1 MTTWD
6 VFNGD
11 ADGICALHQLRLS
24 FPAESTLVTGVKR
37 DIRLLSRVVPSRGD
51 SVTVLDVSLD
61 SNRTDLVRILDA
73 GAGVAY
79 FDHHFA
85 GEVPV
90 HERLEAHLSTSKD
103 VCTSLLVDG
112 FLRGRYRPWAIV
124 GAFGD
129 NLDSVASRLGA
140 SLHTESELQQL
151 QELGRLLNYNAYGRV
166 VEDLHIA
173 PDELYHRVHPYE
185 NPLDFAANESVFGL
199 LEDGYAADMARA
211 AALVPEIADERLTV
225 HVLPDEA
232 WARRVSG
239 VMANDLVRRQPGRTH
254 AVLVPNSSTCYMVS
268 VRVSGDSPVRAD
280 EFCRQFDS
288 GGGRPAAGGINHLP
302 RRRLDDFL
310 RMFQESYS

>member
-1 MTTWD
+1 MTNWD

-11 ADGICALHQLRLS
+11 ADGICALQQLRLS
-24 FPAESTLVTGVKR
+24 FPVESTLVTGVKR
-37 DIRLLSRVVPSRGD
+37 DIRLLSRVFPSHGD

-61 SNRTDLVRILDA
+61 SNRADLVRILDA

-90 HERLEAHLSTSKD
+90 HDGLDAHLSISKD

-112 FLRGRYRPWAIV
+112 VLRGRYRPWAIV

-140 SLHTESELQQL
+140 SLLTEGQLEKL

-166 VEDLHIA
+166 VEDLYVA
-173 PDELYHRVHPYE
+173 PDELYRRLHPYE
-185 NPLDFAANESVFGL
+185 NPLDFAAKESVFGL
-199 LEDGYAADMARA
+199 LKDGYASDMARA
-211 AALVPEIADERLTV
+211 AALEPEVAAERLSIYI
-225 HVLPDEA
+225 LPDES
-232 WARRVSG
+232 WARRISG
-239 VMANDLVRRQPGRTH
+239 VMANDLVRRQPDRCH

-268 VRVSGDSPVRAD
+268 VRVSGDGPVRAD

>member
-1 MTTWD
+1 MTTYD

-11 ADGICALHQLRLS
+11 ADGICALQQLRLAS
-24 FPAESTLVTGVKR
+24 PAESTLVTGVKR
-37 DIRLLSRVVPSRGD
+37 DIRLLSRVFPSRGD
-51 SVTVLDVSLD
+51 AVTVLDVSLD
-61 SNRTDLVRILDA
+61 SNRDELVRILDA
-73 GAGVAY
+73 GAEVAY

-90 HERLEAHLSTSKD
+90 HERLETHLSTSRD

-112 FLRGRYRPWAIV
+112 FLRGRYRAWAIV

-129 NLDSVASRLGA
+129 NLDSVASRLGV
-140 SLHTESELQQL
+140 SMLTEGQLGQL

-166 VEDLHIA
+166 VEDLHVA
-173 PDELYHRVHPYE
+173 PDELYRRLHPYE
-185 NPLDFAANESVFGL
+185 DPLDFAAKDGLVGL
-199 LEDGYAADMARA
+199 LKDGFESDMAQA
-211 AALVPEIADERLTV
+211 AALEPEVVAERLTV
-225 HVLPDEA
+225 YVLPDEP
-232 WARRVSG
+232 WSRRVSG

-310 RMFQESYS
+310 RMFRKSYS

>member
-1 MTTWD
+1 MTKWD

-11 ADGICALHQLRLS
+11 ADGICALQQLRLA

-37 DIRLLSRVVPSRGD
+37 DIQLLSRVIPSRGD
-51 SVTVLDVSLD
+51 AVTVLDVSLD
-61 SNRTDLVRILDA
+61 SNRADLVRILDA
-73 GAGVAY
+73 GADVTY

-85 GEVPV
+85 GEVPA
-90 HERLEAHLSTSKD
+90 HSRLDAHLSTSKE

-112 FLRGRYRPWAIV
+112 FLRGAHRRWAIV

-129 NLDSVASRLGA
+129 NLDSIASRLGV
-140 SLHTESELQQL
+140 SMHTESQIEQV
-151 QELGRLLNYNAYGRV
+151 QELGRLLNYNAYGRI

-173 PDELYHRVHPYE
+173 PDELYRRLHPYE
-185 NPLDFAANESVFGL
+185 NPLDFAAGEEVFQRLQEGF
-199 LEDGYAADMARA
+199 AADMAKA
-211 AALVPEIADERLTV
+211 AALKPEVVAERLTV
-225 HVLPDEA
+225 HVLPDEP
-232 WARRVSG
+232 WSRRVSG
-239 VMANDLVRRQPGRTH
+239 VMANELVRREPHRCH

-310 RMFQESYS
+310 RLFRKSYS

>member
-6 VFNGD
+6 VFSGD
-11 ADGICALHQLRLS
+11 ADGICALQQLRLS
-24 FPAESTLVTGVKR
+24 SPAESMLVTGVKR
-37 DIRLLSRVVPSRGD
+37 DIQLLARVLPSRGD
-51 SVTVLDVSLD
+51 TVTVLDISLD
-61 SNRTDLVRILDA
+61 SNRSDLVRILDA
-73 GAGVAY
+73 GADVAY

-90 HERLEAHLSTSKD
+90 HQRLTPHLSISKD

-112 FLRGRYRPWAIV
+112 FLRGRHRLWAIV

-129 NLDSVASRLGA
+129 NLDSIASRLGV
-140 SLHTESELQQL
+140 SLLTENQVGQL
-151 QELGRLLNYNAYGRV
+151 QELGRLLNYNAYGRA
-166 VEDLHIA
+166 VEDLHVA
-173 PDELYHRVHPYE
+173 PDQLYRRVHPYE
-185 NPLDFAANESVFGL
+185 NPLDFAATEGVFRTL
-199 LEDGYAADMARA
+199 KEGYASDMAKA
-211 AALVPEIADERLTV
+211 AALEPDITAERLTV
-225 HVLPDEA
+225 HVLPDEP
-232 WARRVSG
+232 WSRRVSG
-239 VMANDLVRRQPGRTH
+239 VMANELVRRQPQRCH

-310 RMFQESYS
+310 RMFRESYS

>member
-1 MTTWD
+1 MTTYD

-11 ADGICALHQLRLS
+11 ADGICALQQLRLAS
-24 FPAESTLVTGVKR
+24 PAENTLVTGVKR
-37 DIRLLSRVVPSRGD
+37 DIRLLSRVFPSRGD
-51 SVTVLDVSLD
+51 AVTVLDVSLD
-61 SNRTDLVRILDA
+61 SNRDELVRILDA
-73 GAGVAY
+73 GAEVAY

-85 GEVPV
+85 GEVPA
-90 HERLEAHLSTSKD
+90 HERLETHLSTSRD

-112 FLRGRYRPWAIV
+112 FLRGRYRAWAIV

-129 NLDSVASRLGA
+129 NLDSVASRLGV
-140 SLHTESELQQL
+140 SMLTEGQLGQL

-166 VEDLHIA
+166 VEDLHVA
-173 PDELYHRVHPYE
+173 PDELYHRLHPYE
-185 NPLDFAANESVFGL
+185 DPLDFAAKDDLVGL
-199 LEDGYAADMARA
+199 LKDGFESDMAQA
-211 AALVPEIADERLTV
+211 AALEPEVAAERLTV
-225 HVLPDEA
+225 YVLPDEP
-232 WARRVSG
+232 WSRRVSG

-310 RMFQESYS
+310 RMFRKSYS